1 MVYMTGVNKHKRFN
15 SDKKFELMATTTHEA
30 AVKVLDESIDTMTLA
45 SFISMDKMIS
55 TREAA
60 EILEYSPN
68 DEIIVTD
75 GDNNVGMVTDKDILH
90 VLSDETTDVEQT
102 ILEDIMSTPLHM
114 IGIDKKLRDAL
125 DLMRKVNH
133 PKLPVINDKKIVV
146 GMLYRDAI
154 IKKVEYAARQ
164 AEARKSFSKVIL
176 GNLGFLLQFAG
187 ILLLVPALVATFMG
201 DTITATGIYLS
212 TVLMLTAGFFLNSY
226 GEKSA
231 MNVRQASVLVVSS
244 LLLLSL
250 FGTIPYLYALPD
262 TQGGVVDITQ
272 AAMPP
277 DRVTDF
283 EMFSNAFFS
292 SAAGF
297 STGGISL
304 YETPE
309 DLPPSF
315 IFYRSYT
322 QLVGGMSFIYL
333 IMTAF
338 YPDRKLE
345 AFQNFITG
353 EKRHTRELFV
363 IISIIFTLYIIIV
376 AALLYSLGNFDHVS
390 NFSLAMSTLATGG
403 FVPDSGAL
411 DNMGWQKQLVLMAA
425 MLLGAMPFTFHY
437 AFIRKKFRLP
447 RVGREVTAYLALLAG
462 FTIIF
467 VILDG
472 SRTLD
477 SVFHVISAGTTAGLE
492 HASLYDIQDAGLW
505 VLMFLM
511 FVGGCGFST
520 AGGIKMFRLLQ
531 LVDVTYT
538 TIKRIRFRMSINI
551 RKNIWSTVIVACSM
565 PIVAVAT
572 GGYLVEVEGMEPR
585 EAIFDAVGIITTG
598 GLSLGSIDF
607 ETSAATKILLSLLM
621 IFGRLEVIAL
631 VYIVVPILG
640 TRYNEQNVPDVNT
653 KND

>member
-1 MVYMTGVNKHKRFN
+1 
-15 SDKKFELMATTTHEA
+15 MATTAHEA
-30 AVKVLDESIDTMTLA
+30 VVKVLDKSIDTVTLA
-45 SFISMDKMIS
+45 SVTSMDKMVS
-55 TREAA
+55 TRDAA
-60 EILEYSPN
+60 EILEDSPH

-75 GDNNVGMVTDKDILH
+75 GTNSVGMVTDKDILH
-90 VLSDETTDVEQT
+90 VLSDETVDVEET
-102 ILEDIMSTPLHM
+102 ILEDIMSAPLYM
-114 IGIDKKLRDAL
+114 IRADQRLKDAL

-133 PKLPVINDKKIVV
+133 PKLPVVNDKNIVV
-146 GMLYRDAI
+146 GMLYREVI
-154 IKKVEYAARQ
+154 IKKTEQAARQ
-164 AEARKSFSKVIL
+164 AEARKSFPKVVL

-187 ILLLVPALVATFMG
+187 ILLLVPALVATFMS

-212 TVLMLTAGFFLNSY
+212 TILMLTTGFFLNSY
-226 GEKSA
+226 GEKSS
-231 MNVRQASVLVVSS
+231 MNIRQASALVVSS

-250 FGTIPYLYALPD
+250 FGTIPYLYTLPD
-262 TQGGVVDITQ
+262 TRDGVVSITQ

-283 EMFSNAFFS
+283 EMFANAFFS

-315 IFYRSYT
+315 VFYRSYT

-338 YPDRKLE
+338 YPDRKLV

-353 EKRHTRELFV
+353 EKRHMRELFV
-363 IISIIFTLYIIIV
+363 IITIIFTLYIIIV
-376 AALLYSLGNFDHVS
+376 AALLYSLGDFDHIS

-403 FVPDSGAL
+403 FVPDSNAL
-411 DNMGWQKQLVLMAA
+411 SDMGWQKQLVLMAA

-447 RVGREVTAYLALLAG
+447 KVGREVTAYLALLAG
-462 FTIIF
+462 ATIIF
-467 VILDG
+467 VMLDEA
-472 SRTLD
+472 RTLD

-492 HASLYDIQDAGLW
+492 HVSLYEIHGIGLF

-520 AGGIKMFRLLQ
+520 AGGIKMFRLVQ
-531 LVDVTYT
+531 LTGMAYT
-538 TIKRIRFRMSINI
+538 TLKRVRRRTAINI
-551 RKNIWSTVIVACSM
+551 RKNILSTVIVACSM
-565 PIVAVAT
+565 PMVAAAT
-572 GGYLVEVEGMEPR
+572 SGYLIEVEGMETD

-598 GLSLGSIDF
+598 GLSLGGINF
-607 ETSAATKILLSLLM
+607 ETSAATKILLSVLM
-621 IFGRLEVIAL
+621 IIGRLEIIAL
-631 VYIVVPILG
+631 VYIIVPILG
-640 TRYNEQNVPDVNT
+640 TRYSEQDVNA

>member
-1 MVYMTGVNKHKRFN
+1 
-15 SDKKFELMATTTHEA
+15 MAAATHEA
-30 AVKVLDESIDTMTLA
+30 AVKVLDESVNTIKLA
-45 SFISMDKMIS
+45 PIISMDKMIS

-60 EILEYSPN
+60 EMLEYSPN
-68 DEIIVTD
+68 DEIIITD
-75 GDNNVGMVTDKDILH
+75 EDKSVGMVTDKDILRC
-90 VLSDETTDVEQT
+90 LSDETVDVEET
-102 ILEDIMSTPLHM
+102 ILGDIMSAPLYL
-114 IGIDKKLRDAL
+114 IGTDRKLREAL
-125 DLMRKVNH
+125 NLMREVGH
-133 PKLPVINDKKIVV
+133 PKLPVVNDKNVVV
-146 GMLYRDAI
+146 GMLYRDSI
-154 IKKVEYAARQ
+154 IEKIEIARRQ
-164 AEARKSFSKVIL
+164 AEARKSFHKVVL

-231 MNVRQASVLVVSS
+231 MNIRQASVLVVSS

-250 FGTIPYLYALPD
+250 FGTIPYLYTLPD
-262 TQGGVVDITQ
+262 DPDGVVAITA
-272 AAMPP
+272 AAMPA

-283 EMFSNAFFS
+283 EMFANAFFS

-309 DLPPSF
+309 DLPSSF

-338 YPDRKLE
+338 YPDRKLG

-353 EKRHTRELFV
+353 EKRHMRELFV

-376 AALLYSLGNFDHVS
+376 AAILYLLGNFDHVS

-403 FVPDSGAL
+403 FVPDSGTL
-411 DNMGWQKQLVLMAA
+411 DNMGWQKQMVLMAA

-437 AFIRKKFRLP
+437 AFIRKRFRLP
-447 RVGREVTAYLALLAG
+447 KVGREVTAYLTLLAG
-462 FTIIF
+462 ATMIF

-472 SRTLD
+472 ARTLD

-492 HASLYDIQDAGLW
+492 HSSLYDVGEAGLY
-505 VLMFLM
+505 VLIFLM

-520 AGGIKMFRLLQ
+520 AGGIKMFRFLQ
-531 LVDVTYT
+531 LLGIAYT
-538 TIKRIRFRMSINI
+538 MIRRAKFSVSVSAK
-551 RKNIWSTVIVACSM
+551 KNIWSTLIVVGSM
-565 PIVAVAT
+565 PLVAVMT
-572 GGYLVEVEGMEPR
+572 GAYLAEVEGMDTR
-585 EAIFDAVGIITTG
+585 EAIFDAAGIITTG
-598 GLSLGSIDF
+598 GLSLGNIDF
-607 ETSAATKILLSLLM
+607 EISAATKILLSLLM
-621 IFGRLEVIAL
+621 IFGRLEIIAL
-631 VYIVVPILG
+631 VYIIIPILG
-640 TRYNEQNVPDVNT
+640 TRYSETDVNA